1 MTEPAFPP
9 LTQRYLSSLIDG
21 VLMVFL
27 VVAVT
32 VALEG
37 QGKGLRILRLSLV
50 FGALLIYEPLLTSK
64 AATVGQ
70 LVTGIRVRQLSDP
83 GARIS
88 IGRAYLRS
96 FVKVLLGWYSFLAM
110 GFNKQRR
117 AVHDFAAR
125 SVVLNAAGL
134 P

>member
-37 QGKGLRILRLSLV
+37 QAGFPHLSTGLV
-50 FGALLIYEPLLTSK
+50 FGALLIYEPLLTQGCDG
-64 AATVGQ
+64 GQ

-88 IGRAYLRS
+88 IGWAYL
-96 FVKVLLGWYSFLAM
+96 
-110 GFNKQRR
+110 
-117 AVHDFAAR
+117 AA
-125 SVVLNAAGL
+125 S
-134 P
+134 